1 MKAMKQVYNIPAML
15 LNSVAIWCHK
25 AVVEKG
31 VHINGILRLYGQG
44 TVSIG
49 KGTVINS
56 RYRNNPIGG
65 QRFTSLYTKKGAK
78 IAIGE
83 HCGISNSALYAS
95 LSIKIG
101 NYVKIGGDVKI
112 YDTDFHSLDAQTRRR
127 KDDNDF
133 AKREVIIEDDAFIG
147 AGSIILK
154 GVTIGEKAIVGA
166 GSVVTKSIPK
176 GEVWAGNPA
185 IFIRKVV
192 EE

>member
-1 MKAMKQVYNIPAML
+1 MKIMKQVCNIPAML
-15 LNSVAIWCHK
+15 INAVAILCHDAK
-25 AVVEKG
+25 MAKG
-31 VHINGILRLYGQG
+31 VHIHGILRLYGKG
-44 TVSIG
+44 MVSIG
-49 KGTVINS
+49 RGTVINS

-65 QRFTSLYTKKGAK
+65 QKFTSFYTKKGAQ
-78 IAIGE
+78 ITIGDY
-83 HCGISNSALYAS
+83 CGISNSALYAS
-95 LSIKIG
+95 QSIKIG

-112 YDTDFHSLDAQTRRR
+112 YDTDFHSLDAQTRRK

-133 AKREVIIEDDAFIG
+133 KRREVIIEDDAFIG

-185 IFIRKVV
+185 KFIRKVV

>member
-1 MKAMKQVYNIPAML
+1 MKIIKQVYNIPATL
-15 LNSVAIWCHK
+15 WNSIAILCHNTIL
-25 AVVEKG
+25 AKG
-31 VHINGILRLYGQG
+31 VYINGILRLYGKG

-49 KGTVINS
+49 RGTVINS

-65 QRFTSLYTKKGAK
+65 QRFTSLYTKKGAQ
-78 IAIGE
+78 IIIGDY
-83 HCGISNSALYAS
+83 CGISNSALYAS

-101 NYVKIGGDVKI
+101 DYVKIGGDVKI

-127 KDDNDF
+127 KGDNDF
-133 AKREVIIEDDAFIG
+133 VRQEVIIEDDAFIG

-154 GVTIGEKAIVGA
+154 GVTIGERAIVGA

-185 IFIRKVV
+185 RFIRKVV